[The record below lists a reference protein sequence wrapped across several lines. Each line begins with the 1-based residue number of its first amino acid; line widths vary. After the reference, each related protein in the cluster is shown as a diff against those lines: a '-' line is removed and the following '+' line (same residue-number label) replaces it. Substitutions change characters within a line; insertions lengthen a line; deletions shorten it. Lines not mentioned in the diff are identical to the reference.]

1 MQSSKSTPLF
11 LLSFFIFT
19 SAFAG
24 ELKLSRE
31 QALKQGFQSRPQL
44 AATTIGAGTESPS
57 AELERHELDWPVE
70 FIDSRHTIGNSMP
83 QYQNYGTEA
92 YFHGGSDLR
101 VARSQAVYTPVD
113 GYLTGFYYS
122 YVTDPQTGE
131 DQKFTKPITSGGQ
144 ELYFEINIRM
154 ENGYQLELHHV
165 SPRNLP
171 QDIYNMIVRGGGQ
184 VKKGDLVGYT
194 VSWPVLRYGDRYDHI
209 HYNLVSPQGVKV
221 NPEYFS
227 KALHDDKAPVIK
239 NIFAIYPDK
248 KVEVRDQTLV
258 GRPQELVISAYDM
271 KGDNIYPLPPVLV
284 QASSEPTLPSVFTVA
299 WDFTQKLVNQL
310 GGFPDIREVYARNL
324 RLSDGRLFTTQGD
337 YRNTEFLFRLK
348 LPATYDGP
356 ITILV
361 KDSSDNE
368 TRVTLQSAR

>member
-1 MQSSKSTPLF
+1 M
-11 LLSFFIFT
+11 LSA
-19 SAFAG
+19 AFAG
-24 ELKLSRE
+24 ELKMSRD
-31 QALKQGFQSRPQL
+31 QAVKQGFKARPQVVMNSSDTGFENP
-44 AATTIGAGTESPS
+44 A

-70 FIDSRHTIGNSMP
+70 FIDARHTIGNSMP

-92 YFHGGSDLR
+92 YFHGGADLR

-154 ENGYQLELHHV
+154 DNGYQLELHHV

-171 QDIYNMIVRGGGQ
+171 QDIYNMIVCGGGQ
-184 VKKGDLVGYT
+184 VRKGDLVGYT

-227 KALHDDKAPVIK
+227 KALQDDKPPVIK
-239 NIFAIYPDK
+239 NIFAIYADR

-284 QASSEPTLPSVFTVA
+284 QASSEAAMTSVFSESFFTVPFTVA
-299 WDFTQKLVNQL
+299 WDFTQKLVNHL

-348 LPATYDGP
+348 LPATYDGGP

-368 TRVTLQSAR
+368 ARVTLKSAR